1 MTYAITLILAYC
13 SIVYELV
20 MAQSLS
26 AFLGDT
32 VLRYST
38 TIGLYLASMGIGAFL
53 CRGRI
58 VRDSIYSLVK
68 IEILLSV
75 IGGFCVVYLYL
86 LDILSPF
93 VSVFFILSHSLI
105 IAIGILTGF
114 EIPLLIEVRRR
125 EKEGTMNSVL
135 GVNYIGALSGTVI
148 FPILL
153 LPTVGVLTIAF
164 LTGSLNAVGGLLLLF
179 KKDTEARKSYP
190 FLLLANFVLGTVLL
204 VCVLFS
210 HPIGTYFMEKYLSG

>member
-1 MTYAITLILAYC
+1 MIYFITFILAYC

-26 AFLGDT
+26 AFLGGT

-38 TIGLYLASMGIGAFL
+38 TVGLYLASMGIGAFL
-53 CRGRI
+53 CRGRT
-58 VRDSIYSLVK
+58 VRDSVNSIVK

-75 IGGFCVVYLYL
+75 IGGFSVVYLYL
-86 LDILSPF
+86 FDMLSPF
-93 VSVFFILSHSLI
+93 AIIFFILSHSLI

-114 EIPLLIEVRRR
+114 EIPLLIEIRRQ
-125 EKEGTMNSVL
+125 EKGGTTNSVL
-135 GVNYIGALSGTVI
+135 GVNYIGALSGAVI

-164 LTGSLNAVGGLLLLF
+164 FTGSLNAVGGLLLLF
-179 KKDTEARKSYP
+179 KRDTKARKSYL
-190 FLLLANFVLGTVLL
+190 FLLLANFSLGIILL

-210 HPIGTYFMEKYLSG
+210 HTIGTYFIEKYLLG

>member
-1 MTYAITLILAYC
+1 MTYAITFILAYC

-53 CRGRI
+53 CRGRL
-58 VRDSIYSLVK
+58 VRDSVYSLVK
-68 IEILLSV
+68 IEILLAV
-75 IGGFCVVYLYL
+75 VGGFCVVYLYL
-86 LDILSPF
+86 LDILSPLA
-93 VSVFFILSHSLI
+93 SIFFILSHSLI
-105 IAIGILTGF
+105 ITIGILTGF
-114 EIPLLIEVRRR
+114 EIPLLIEIRRR
-125 EKEGTMNSVL
+125 EKEGTTNSVL
-135 GVNYIGALSGTVI
+135 GITYIGALSGTII

-164 LTGSLNAVGGLLLLF
+164 LAGSLNAVGGLLLLF
-179 KKDTEARKSYP
+179 KKDTEARRSFL
-190 FLLLANFVLGTVLL
+190 FLLLANFTLGIILL
-204 VCVLFS
+204 ACVLFS

>member
-1 MTYAITLILAYC
+1 MTYAITFILAYC

-53 CRGRI
+53 CRGGLLRNPA
-58 VRDSIYSLVK
+58 YSLVK
-68 IEILLSV
+68 IEILLAV
-75 IGGFCVVYLYL
+75 VGGFSVVYLHL

-93 VSVFFILSHSLI
+93 TSVFFILSHLLI

-114 EIPLLIEVRRR
+114 EIPLLIEIKRR
-125 EKEGTMNSVL
+125 EKEGTTNSVL
-135 GVNYIGALSGTVI
+135 GMTYIGALSGTII

-164 LTGSLNAVGGLLLLF
+164 LTGSLNAVSGLLLLF
-179 KKDTEARKSYP
+179 KKDSEARRSSL
-190 FLLLANFVLGTVLL
+190 FLLLTNFTLGVILL
-204 VCVLFS
+204 AGVLFS
-210 HPIGTYFMEKYLSG
+210 RPIGTYFMEKYLLG

>member
-1 MTYAITLILAYC
+1 MTYAITFILAYC

-53 CRGRI
+53 CRGRL
-58 VRDSIYSLVK
+58 VTDSAYSLVK
-68 IEILLSV
+68 IEILLAV
-75 IGGFCVVYLYL
+75 VGGFSVVYLYL

-93 VSVFFILSHSLI
+93 ASMFFILSHLLI
-105 IAIGILTGF
+105 ITIGILTGF
-114 EIPLLIEVRRR
+114 EIPLLIEIRRR
-125 EKEGTMNSVL
+125 EKEGELNSVL
-135 GVNYIGALSGTVI
+135 GITYIGALSGTII

-179 KKDTEARKSYP
+179 KKNSEARRKFL
-190 FLLLANFVLGTVLL
+190 FLLLANFTLGIILL

-210 HPIGTYFMEKYLSG
+210 QPIGTYFMGKYLWG

>member
-1 MTYAITLILAYC
+1 MTYAITFILAYC

-38 TIGLYLASMGIGAFL
+38 TVGLYLASMGIGAFL

-58 VRDSIYSLVK
+58 IRDSVNSLVK
-68 IEILLSV
+68 IEILLAV
-75 IGGFCVVYLYL
+75 VGGFSVVHLYL
-86 LDILSPF
+86 LDIISPF
-93 VSVFFILSHSLI
+93 ASVFFILSHSLI
-105 IAIGILTGF
+105 ITIGILTGF

-125 EKEGTMNSVL
+125 EKEGELNSIL
-135 GVNYIGALSGTVI
+135 GITYIGALSGTII

-153 LPTVGVLTIAF
+153 LSTLGVLTSAF
-164 LTGSLNAVGGLLLLF
+164 LTGSLNAVGGLLLLS
-179 KKDTEARKSYP
+179 KRDSEARRGYP
-190 FLLLANFVLGTVLL
+190 FLLLANLALGIVLL
-204 VCVLFS
+204 VCVLCS
-210 HPIGTYFMEKYLSG
+210 HPIGAYFMEIYLSR

>member
-1 MTYAITLILAYC
+1 MTYVITFILAYC

-38 TIGLYLASMGIGAFL
+38 TVGLYLASMGVGAFL

-58 VRDSIYSLVK
+58 LRDSVNSLVK
-68 IEILLSV
+68 IEILLSI
-75 IGGFCVVYLYL
+75 IGGFSVVYLHL
-86 LDILSPF
+86 FDMLSPF
-93 VSVFFILSHSLI
+93 ASLFFILSHSLI

-114 EIPLLIEVRRR
+114 EIPLLIEIRRL
-125 EKEGTMNSVL
+125 EKEGTMNLVL

-153 LPTVGVLTIAF
+153 LPKIGVLTIAF
-164 LTGSLNAVGGLLLLF
+164 LTGSLNAVGGSLLLF
-179 KKDTEARKSYP
+179 KGGAEMRKGFP
-190 FLLLANFVLGTVLL
+190 FLLLANFALGLVLL
-204 VCVLFS
+204 VGVLFS
-210 HPIGTYFMEKYLSG
+210 HPIGAFFIEKYLSG

>member
-1 MTYAITLILAYC
+1 MTYAIIFILAYC

-58 VRDSIYSLVK
+58 VRDSVNSLVK
-68 IEILLSV
+68 IEILLGA
-75 IGGFCVVYLYL
+75 IGGFCVVYLYMF
-86 LDILSPF
+86 DILSPF
-93 VSVFFILSHSLI
+93 TSMFFILSHSLI

-114 EIPLLIEVRRR
+114 EIPLLIEIRRR
-125 EKEGTMNSVL
+125 EKEGTTNSVL

-148 FPILL
+148 FPFLL

-179 KKDTEARKSYP
+179 KLDTKVRTSYP
-190 FLLLANFVLGTVLL
+190 YLLLTNFALGIILL

-210 HPIGTYFMEKYLSG
+210 HPIGIYFMEKYLSG

>member
-1 MTYAITLILAYC
+1 MTYTIAFILAYC

-20 MAQSLS
+20 LAQSLS

-53 CRGRI
+53 CRGRLL
-58 VRDSIYSLVK
+58 RDPAYSLVK
-68 IEILLSV
+68 IEILLAV
-75 IGGFCVVYLYL
+75 IGGFAVVYLYL

-93 VSVFFILSHSLI
+93 VSIFFILSHLLI
-105 IAIGILTGF
+105 ITIGILTGF
-114 EIPLLIEVRRR
+114 EIPLLIEIRRQ
-125 EKEGTMNSVL
+125 EKEGDLNAVL
-135 GVNYIGALSGTVI
+135 GITYIGALSGTII

-179 KKDTEARKSYP
+179 KKNTETRRK
-190 FLLLANFVLGTVLL
+190 FLFLMLANFTVGVILL
-204 VCVLFS
+204 ACVLFS
-210 HPIGTYFMEKYLSG
+210 RTIGTYFMEKYLSG

>member
-1 MTYAITLILAYC
+1 MTYFIIFILAYC

-20 MAQSLS
+20 LAQSLS

-58 VRDSIYSLVK
+58 VADSIYSIVK
-68 IEILLSV
+68 IEILLGV
-75 IGGFCVVYLYL
+75 IGGFSVVYLYL

-93 VSVFFILSHSLI
+93 ESMFFILSHSLI

-114 EIPLLIEVRRR
+114 EIPLLIEIRRR
-125 EKEGTMNSVL
+125 EKEGTTNSVL
-135 GVNYIGALSGTVI
+135 GVNYIGALSGAVI

-153 LPTVGVLTIAF
+153 LPTVGVLTTAF
-164 LTGSLNAVGGLLLLF
+164 LTGSLNAVGGLFLLF
-179 KKDTEARKSYP
+179 KRGTEARRSFL
-190 FLLLANFVLGTVLL
+190 FLLLANFALGIIFL
-204 VCVLFS
+204 VGVLFS
-210 HPIGTYFMEKYLSG
+210 HPIGAYFMEKYLTG

>member
-1 MTYAITLILAYC
+1 MTYAITFILAYC
-13 SIVYELV
+13 SIIYELV

-53 CRGRI
+53 CRGKL
-58 VRDSIYSLVK
+58 VRDSVYSLVK

-75 IGGFCVVYLYL
+75 IGGFSVVYLYL
-86 LDILSPF
+86 LDIPGPF
-93 VSVFFILSHSLI
+93 ESMFFILSHSLI

-114 EIPLLIEVRRR
+114 EIPLLIEIKRR
-125 EKEGTMNSVL
+125 EKEGATNSVL
-135 GVNYIGALSGTVI
+135 GVNYIGALSGTII

-153 LPTVGVLTIAF
+153 LPSIGVLTIAF
-164 LTGSLNAVGGLLLLF
+164 LTGSVNAVGGLLLLF
-179 KKDTEARKSYP
+179 KRGTEARRSFL
-190 FLLLANFVLGTVLL
+190 FLLLSNFALGTILL

-210 HPIGTYFMEKYLSG
+210 HPIGAYFVEKYLSG

>member
-1 MTYAITLILAYC
+1 MTYVIIFILAYC
-13 SIVYELV
+13 SIVYELT

-53 CRGRI
+53 CRGGLFRNPA
-58 VRDSIYSLVK
+58 YSLVK
-68 IEILLSV
+68 IEIMLAV
-75 IGGFCVVYLYL
+75 VGGFSVVYLYL

-93 VSVFFILSHSLI
+93 TSIFFILSHLLI
-105 IAIGILTGF
+105 LTIGILTGF
-114 EIPLLIEVRRR
+114 EMPLLIEIKRR
-125 EKEGTMNSVL
+125 EKEGTTNSVL
-135 GVNYIGALSGTVI
+135 GITYIGALSGTII

-179 KKDTEARKSYP
+179 KKDIEARKSSL
-190 FLLLANFVLGTVLL
+190 FLLLTNFTLGVILL
-204 VCVLFS
+204 ACVLFS
-210 HPIGTYFMEKYLSG
+210 RPIGTYFMEKYLLG